1 MAVPGT
7 TLYLE
12 PEFFGE
18 KEKLLV
24 RHATLSAYTFRYESG
39 VCALRLE
46 NELGQLITLP
56 FQGQQ
61 IWSAEF
67 GGRNLTMKS
76 MFDEPN
82 ATRTYLENYGGFM
95 LHCGATAMG
104 LIRRTMTIFE
114 AMIYPTEMGPFLRL
128 FFLLE

>member
-1 MAVPGT
+1 MPVPGT
-7 TLYLE
+7 TLYLQ

-18 KEKLLV
+18 QEKLLV
-24 RHATLSAYTFRYESG
+24 RHATLSAYAFRYPTG

-46 NELGQLITLP
+46 NEMGQLIMLP

-67 GGRNLTMKS
+67 GERNLTMKS

-82 ATRTYLENYGGFM
+82 ATRT
-95 LHCGATAMG
+95 
-104 LIRRTMTIFE
+104 
-114 AMIYPTEMGPFLRL
+114 
-128 FFLLE
+128 